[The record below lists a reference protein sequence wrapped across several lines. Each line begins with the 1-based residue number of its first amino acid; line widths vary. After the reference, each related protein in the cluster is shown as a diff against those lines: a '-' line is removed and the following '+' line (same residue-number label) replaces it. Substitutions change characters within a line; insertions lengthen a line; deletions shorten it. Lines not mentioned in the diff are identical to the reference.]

1 MSDADFDK
9 EHMDLMVVKG
19 KTMVAAHKNMAYDLE
34 EEAISFLLCFSTA
47 TGVFNP
53 GVQRRGIPSTSTS
66 QLSSVFH
73 GGSLMTT
80 K

>member
-1 MSDADFDK
+1 MSDADFD
-9 EHMDLMVVKG
+9 EEYMDLMVVKG
-19 KTMVAAHKNMAYDLE
+19 KTMVAAHKNMAYDLKKKLYR
-34 EEAISFLLCFSTA
+34 FRCFSTA

-53 GVQRRGIPSTSTS
+53 GVQRRGTSTSTS
-66 QLSSVFH
+66 QLSSIFH